1 MPKRALRSVSTLH
14 HPQLSHCQSER
25 YEAYR
30 PSTTLR
36 FPIAKASATKRID
49 PPPPSAFPMPKRA
62 LRSVS
67 TLHHPPLS
75 QCQSERYEAY
85 RPSTTLRFPIAKA
98 SATKR
103 IDPPPPSAFPLP
115 KRALQSVSTL
125 HHPPLSHCQSECDEP
140 YRPQF
145 RRRRLK
151 TLSMSRKRR
160 DVCRTVELSREAA
173 VWCCTPPRL
182 PNHECF
188 PSRLSWCAGEPE
200 EGGRESTQEV
210 LMWVYP
216 PPPPLSLPYRCR
228 IARYKTTRNDP
239 IIKRMNNT

>member
-67 TLHHPPLS
+67 TLH
-75 QCQSERYEAY
+75 
-85 RPSTTLRFPIAKA
+85 TLRFSIAKA

-173 VWCCTPPRL
+173 VWCCTPPQL

-210 LMWVYP
+210 LMRVYP

-228 IARYKTTRNDP
+228 IARYKTTHNDP
-239 IIKRMNNT
+239 IIKRMNNTINPSHYALT